1 MTDEVTIRS
10 VAPTDFHQWLALW
23 EGYNVF
29 YDRVGP
35 AAVPAEVTKMTWAR
49 FFDSYEPVE
58 AVVAER
64 GGELIGLAHYIF
76 HRNTTML
83 GPACYLQDLFTAEAA
98 RGLGIGRA
106 LINCVYDRARAAGF
120 NPGLL
125 ANPQDER
132 DGSEALRQSRRILRF
147 YRLSEGYLTVGNAA
161 ASDARAGRLLSPSPL
176 TRYPT

>member
-1 MTDEVTIRS
+1 MTNEVTIRS
-10 VAPTDFHQWLALW
+10 VAPTDFYQWLALW

-35 AAVPAEVTKMTWAR
+35 AAVPAEITKMTWAR

-106 LINCVYDRARAAGF
+106 LINSVYDRARAAGSTRVYWQTHKTNVTAQKLYDKVAESSGF
-120 NPGLL
+120 IVYR
-125 ANPQDER
+125 QDM
-132 DGSEALRQSRRILRF
+132 
-147 YRLSEGYLTVGNAA
+147 
-161 ASDARAGRLLSPSPL
+161 
-176 TRYPT
+176 

>member
-10 VAPTDFHQWLALW
+10 VAPTDFHQWLVLW

-29 YDRVGP
+29 YSRVGP

-64 GGELIGLAHYIF
+64 GGQLLGLAHYIF

-83 GPACYLQDLFTAEAA
+83 GPTCYLQDLFTAEAA

-106 LINCVYDRARAAGF
+106 LINCVYDRARAAGSTRVYWQTHNTNVTAQKLYDKVAESSGF
-120 NPGLL
+120 
-125 ANPQDER
+125 
-132 DGSEALRQSRRILRF
+132 IV
-147 YRLSEGYLTVGNAA
+147 YRK
-161 ASDARAGRLLSPSPL
+161 DI
-176 TRYPT
+176 

>member
-10 VAPTDFHQWLALW
+10 VAPTDFHQWLVLW

-29 YDRVGP
+29 YSRVGP

-64 GGELIGLAHYIF
+64 GGQLLGLAHYIF

-83 GPACYLQDLFTAEAA
+83 GPTCYLQDLFTAEAA

-106 LINCVYDRARAAGF
+106 LINCVYDRAKAAGSTRVYWQTHKTNVTAQKLYDKVAESSGF
-120 NPGLL
+120 
-125 ANPQDER
+125 
-132 DGSEALRQSRRILRF
+132 IV
-147 YRLSEGYLTVGNAA
+147 YRK
-161 ASDARAGRLLSPSPL
+161 DI
-176 TRYPT
+176 